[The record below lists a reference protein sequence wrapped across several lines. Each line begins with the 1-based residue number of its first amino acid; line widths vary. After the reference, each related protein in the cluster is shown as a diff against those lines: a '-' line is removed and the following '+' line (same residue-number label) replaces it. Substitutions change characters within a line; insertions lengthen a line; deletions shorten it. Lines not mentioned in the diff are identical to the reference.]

1 MKYLFLILFL
11 AVWSASVLSGQSRS
25 ELEEMRKKNLQEI
38 EYVDRLLKTTA
49 SQKTE
54 NVNELRVIGRKL
66 NLREKLIDEY
76 GQEINLLEYRIGL
89 NALATEMLE
98 QDLNELKKDYANSI
112 LSAYKATKGTPALA
126 FILSAAD
133 FNQGYKRLKYIQQVA
148 KYRRKESET
157 IETLYTQLQG
167 TKDRLEKDR
176 KNVSDLKNKEVRQ
189 KQILRQE
196 QDRKEKLVSNLS
208 RKEKQLKQEL
218 DEKRRI
224 ARQIEK
230 EIERLI
236 EAERKKSET
245 VPMSA
250 EMKVIGES
258 FGENRGRI
266 PWPVDRGIITSHF
279 GSHQHPVLKNVI
291 EDNIGIEITSSGPT
305 KAKSVF
311 KGEVGGVFAIS
322 GANMAVIIRHGK
334 YLTVYQNLVNVVVK
348 AGDSVSL
355 GQVIGDVYV
364 DNGDGG
370 KAELKFMVYE
380 EKKKLDPEQN
390 IPELL
395 LEGVCRSRGFILSGG
410 VFDTERGARIVLDEY
425 RAGKIAAVA
434 LENPTDNF
442 EPQQAEQTDINNE
455 KD

>member
-1 MKYLFLILFL
+1 LKYLFLILFL

-189 KQILRQE
+189 KEILRQE

-380 EKKKLDPEQN
+380 EKKKLDPEQW
-390 IPELL
+390 L
-395 LEGVCRSRGFILSGG
+395 
-410 VFDTERGARIVLDEY
+410 T
-425 RAGKIAAVA
+425 K
-434 LENPTDNF
+434 
-442 EPQQAEQTDINNE
+442 
-455 KD
+455 K

>member
-370 KAELKFMVYE
+370 NAELKFMVYE
-380 EKKKLDPEQN
+380 EKKKLDPEQW
-390 IPELL
+390 L
-395 LEGVCRSRGFILSGG
+395 
-410 VFDTERGARIVLDEY
+410 T
-425 RAGKIAAVA
+425 K
-434 LENPTDNF
+434 
-442 EPQQAEQTDINNE
+442 
-455 KD
+455 K

>member
-1 MKYLFLILFL
+1 
-11 AVWSASVLSGQSRS
+11 
-25 ELEEMRKKNLQEI
+25 MRKKNLQEI

-189 KQILRQE
+189 KEILRQE

-380 EKKKLDPEQN
+380 EKKKLDPEQW
-390 IPELL
+390 L
-395 LEGVCRSRGFILSGG
+395 
-410 VFDTERGARIVLDEY
+410 T
-425 RAGKIAAVA
+425 K
-434 LENPTDNF
+434 
-442 EPQQAEQTDINNE
+442 
-455 KD
+455 K